1 MRAFRFR
8 HGDVVARLDPA
19 EAGIVGLL
27 LDQLEQ
33 LLAAD
38 ADDVAGD
45 PVMARLLPDG
55 HRSDPDLAAGE
66 VLFPIPA
73 LVLGAHGLLKRPGF
87 NPDEPA
93 DRASYIVVVVL
104 RCLLLLLVLALSAVI
119 LVSTIG
125 ASVRHVQL
133 HGLVYVFFALDVLLA
148 LVIVFSFGRRDRR
161 RVRRRG
167 TPAAK

>member
-1 MRAFRFR
+1 ML
-8 HGDVVARLDPA
+8 VN
-19 EAGIVGLL
+19 LL
-27 LDQLEQ
+27 I
-33 LLAAD
+33 
-38 ADDVAGD
+38 
-45 PVMARLLPDG
+45 
-55 HRSDPDLAAGE
+55 AAGV

-73 LVLGAHGLLKRPGF
+73 LVLGARGLLKRPGF

-104 RCLLLLLVLALSAVI
+104 RCLLLLLVFALSAVV

-161 RVRRRG
+161 RVRRRA
-167 TPAAK
+167 TPAAR

>member
-1 MRAFRFR
+1 ML
-8 HGDVVARLDPA
+8 VN
-19 EAGIVGLL
+19 LL
-27 LDQLEQ
+27 I
-33 LLAAD
+33 
-38 ADDVAGD
+38 
-45 PVMARLLPDG
+45 
-55 HRSDPDLAAGE
+55 AAGV

-73 LVLGAHGLLKRPGF
+73 LVLGARGLLKRPGF

-104 RCLLLLLVLALSAVI
+104 RCLLLLLVFALSAVI

-161 RVRRRG
+161 RVRRRA
-167 TPAAK
+167 TPAAR

>member
-1 MRAFRFR
+1 
-8 HGDVVARLDPA
+8 VLVN
-19 EAGIVGLL
+19 LL
-27 LDQLEQ
+27 I
-33 LLAAD
+33 
-38 ADDVAGD
+38 
-45 PVMARLLPDG
+45 
-55 HRSDPDLAAGE
+55 AAG
-66 VLFPIPA
+66 VLLFPIPA
-73 LVLGAHGLLKRPGF
+73 LVLGARGLLKRPGF

-104 RCLLLLLVLALSAVI
+104 RCLLLLLVFALSAVV

-161 RVRRRG
+161 RVRRRA
-167 TPAAK
+167 TPAAR

>member
-1 MRAFRFR
+1 ML
-8 HGDVVARLDPA
+8 VN
-19 EAGIVGLL
+19 LL
-27 LDQLEQ
+27 I
-33 LLAAD
+33 
-38 ADDVAGD
+38 
-45 PVMARLLPDG
+45 
-55 HRSDPDLAAGE
+55 AAGV

-73 LVLGAHGLLKRPGF
+73 LVLGARGLLKRPGF

-161 RVRRRG
+161 RVRRRA
-167 TPAAK
+167 TPAAR